1 MTRARLE
8 GTFAA
13 LTTPF
18 AGDEVSYSAFKE
30 NLIKY
35 NESQLDGYV
44 ILGSTGEA
52 VSLSDDES
60 LKLVEEAVKVSAPQK
75 KLIVGTARESTRQT
89 LEFTTKISQFPLFAV
104 LIRTPS
110 YYKRQLTPQA
120 LKEHYLR
127 LAEGSPLPVILY
139 NIPQNTGVSLDLETL
154 VELAQHPNII
164 GIKDSSGNL
173 NFLVRALPH
182 LPADFSFLLGAGSL
196 IFPGV
201 SQGAAG
207 GILALAAVIP
217 DQCARLFQLTK
228 EGNHQEARQ
237 LQLQLAPLNSLLT
250 QEYGIPAI
258 KFALD
263 KLGFYGGLPRSPL
276 LPLSSEG
283 ESKVLASL
291 KKVGALT

>member
-89 LEFTTKISQFPLFAV
+89 LEFTTKISQFRLFAV

-228 EGNHQEARQ
+228 ERNHQEARQ

>member
-1 MTRARLE
+1 MTKPGVE
-8 GTFAA
+8 GIFAA

-18 AGDEVSYSAFKE
+18 EGDEVSYSAFKE

-44 ILGSTGEA
+44 VLGSTGEA
-52 VSLSDDES
+52 ILLNDDES
-60 LKLVEEAVKVSAPQK
+60 IKLVEEAVKVSSPTK
-75 KLIVGTARESTRQT
+75 KIIVGTARESTRQT
-89 LEFTTKISQFPLFAV
+89 LEFTTKIAQFPLQAV
-104 LIRTPS
+104 LIRAPS

-127 LAEGSPLPVILY
+127 LAESSPLPIILY
-139 NIPQNTGVSLDLETL
+139 NIPQNTGISLDLETL
-154 VELAQHPNII
+154 IELAQHPNII

-182 LPADFSFLLGAGSL
+182 LPADFNFLLGAGSL
-196 IFPGV
+196 MYPGLV
-201 SQGAAG
+201 QGASG

-217 DQCARLFQLTK
+217 DLCSQLFQLARQ
-228 EGNHQEARQ
+228 GQHQEARQ
-237 LQLQLAPLNSLLT
+237 LQIQLAPLNSLLT

-263 KLGFYGGLPRSPL
+263 KLGFYGGPPRSPL
-276 LPLSSEG
+276 LPLSPEG
-283 ESKVLASL
+283 KDKVISALMQA
-291 KKVGALT
+291 GALS